1 METTQIYEI
10 VNSTMA
16 QSIGTIGPRV
26 IDERGLISMGD
37 AVLSSSANT
46 EAFMNTLVQRIGKVI
61 IASRNYKSN
70 FKDMVM
76 DEFTFGA
83 IVQKVKIQMMSFEE
97 SDVYDLKDGVA
108 VDQQKV
114 NKPKAI
120 QKLFVTRTPYKIT
133 LTLQEY
139 ALKEAF
145 TSSSSMGAFINGIY
159 TELENTIEFRIDT
172 MGKNC
177 LNNFIA
183 TVKNS
188 NRHIKLLSIYEDETG
203 NVLTKDEALVDEKFL
218 RWSVGLMNKISK
230 YMTDISIEYNDGSI
244 PQFTPLESQK
254 MRVLTSFE
262 TALETQMQY
271 GAFNDGY
278 VKLLKGYKTI
288 NHFQSVLAP
297 GLIDIIPANSETGDS
312 VSVDTIVGVLY
323 DERALGIFNKNET
336 VRTAPFNA
344 SGLYMNTFYHF
355 KEMYFNDLS
364 ENFVLFT
371 LA

>member
-1 METTQIYEI
+1 METKQIYAI
-10 VNSTMA
+10 VNSTME
-16 QSIGTIGPRV
+16 QSIGTEGLLTV
-26 IDERGLISMGD
+26 DERGLISMGD

-97 SDVYDLKDGVA
+97 SDVYDLEDGVA
-108 VDQQKV
+108 IDQQKV

-159 TELENTIEFRIDT
+159 TELENTIELRVDT

-183 TVKNS
+183 TVKDTK
-188 NRHIKLLSIYEDETG
+188 RHIKLLAEYESATG
-203 NVLTKDEALVDEKFL
+203 IDLAVDAAMTDEKFL
-218 RWSVGLMNKISK
+218 RWSVGYMNRISK
-230 YMTDISIEYNDGSI
+230 YMTDISTAFNDGSI
-244 PQFTPLESQK
+244 PQFTPMDSQK

-278 VKLLKGYKTI
+278 VKLLNGYKTI
-288 NHFQSVLAP
+288 NHFQSRSLP
-297 GLIDIIPANSETGDS
+297 GVIDIIPSNSETGNPVL
-312 VSVDTIVGVLY
+312 VSNIVGVLY

-371 LA
+371 LE